1 MDERYEIVDTETLKR
16 VQEVSVP
23 KSELLSKKAGY
34 QKDLETCYLEIKRLQ
49 DKIAEIDSLLA
60 LFVVETSVEKLGE

>member
-1 MDERYEIVDTETLKR
+1 MDERYEIVDSETLKR

-34 QKDLETCYLEIKRLQ
+34 QKDLESCYQEIKRLQ
-49 DKIAEIDSLLA
+49 DKISEIDSLL
-60 LFVVETSVEKLGE
+60 LMFVVEVPVE